1 MADVPILIREL
12 SPFEHSVMALLCEGK
27 TNAAIARETNH
38 SEKVIENTVSRTAQA
53 FALHKDGDVN
63 LRVILALAY
72 RSHFGDKA
80 FEKFGIEC
88 QYAEVGSDGRKVC
101 HRHV

>member
-1 MADVPILIREL
+1 MT
-12 SPFEHSVMALLCEGK
+12 LLCDGL
-27 TNAAIARETNH
+27 TNSAIARETNH
-38 SEKVIENTVSRTAQA
+38 SEKVIENTVSRTAAA
-53 FALHKDGDVN
+53 FNLHKDGDVN

>member
-12 SPFEHSVMALLCEGK
+12 TPFEHSVMTLLCDGK
-27 TNAAIARETNH
+27 TNAAIARDTHH

-53 FALHKDGDVN
+53 FSIHKDGEINV
-63 LRVILALAY
+63 RVVLALAY

-88 QYAEVGSDGRKVC
+88 QWADTDSEGRKVC
-101 HRHV
+101 HRHI